1 MHETTTEN
9 IIERFPAMAY
19 GTLVGALA
27 GWKAVQRYRSV
38 LGSTTSSNVGWLLDI
53 FIRQVIS
60 AGYMIHRYAERPFRD
75 SLIYYVLLALLEMG
89 VSILW

>member
-1 MHETTTEN
+1 
-9 IIERFPAMAY
+9 MAY
-19 GTLVGALA
+19 GTLVAALA

-38 LGSTTSSNVGWLLDI
+38 LSSSASVDGGWLLDI

-60 AGYMIHRYAERPFRD
+60 AGRMIHEHAERPSRD
-75 SLIYYVLLALLEMG
+75 SLIYYVLLALLELG